1 MKKNYKYLI
10 LFSILFFY
18 GLLMFFYF
26 SNKKKKELFVV
37 VDNYAVFN
45 YDNKK
50 WYNIILNSRNINDY
64 SWKKYNV
71 YLNGNSIGKKILWFD
86 EKWYLFDLKHNPIN
100 YSDPLL
106 GIHNTY
112 DYDIKYLN
120 VDDTIVDYSDKN
132 LNKALKLY
140 KIDIDNNYT
149 SLYRK
154 IFDIDN
160 DGIDESIYVVSN
172 SFADDFTAKKYYSLV
187 FMVKNGKFSRLFY
200 NSSDDN
206 YRSCKAYISNI
217 VDLDNDNKYEIF
229 VNCGKYSDGK
239 PIVSILKYK
248 NGGFDTLVTTNK

>member
-132 LNKALKLY
+132 FIIEILSYGIALAWIEPKVNSLTNISQMFGSSAEKWYSQSMHLNEIRSLRDDLY
-140 KIDIDNNYT
+140 NKQR
-149 SLYRK
+149 SLIRDRGYSS
-154 IFDIDN
+154 N
-160 DGIDESIYVVSN
+160 DYLDGAS
-172 SFADDFTAKKYYSLV
+172 A
-187 FMVKNGKFSRLFY
+187 
-200 NSSDDN
+200 SS
-206 YRSCKAYISNI
+206 
-217 VDLDNDNKYEIF
+217 
-229 VNCGKYSDGK
+229 
-239 PIVSILKYK
+239 
-248 NGGFDTLVTTNK
+248 TLRGST